1 MSEIAPPAPTIT
13 NDGVIIPPAPGLN
26 LPEPKQD
33 APKVVEQPKTETTK
47 VEDTTKEDD
56 SKEVIEFSA
65 FADAKSLVPQEILKK
80 QREDEAAKKE
90 LEATPQDKG
99 TETTTKSTKKAER
112 DYSDLEPEVVPLFK
126 SMANDTFNKLKPLY
140 L

>member
-1 MSEIAPPAPTIT
+1 MPETIQPPAPTIT
-13 NDGVIIPPAPGLN
+13 NDGVVIPPATGLK
-26 LPEPKQD
+26 LPEPKQET
-33 APKVVEQPKTETTK
+33 KVVEQPKTEVKT
-47 VEDTTKEDD
+47 EEPID
-56 SKEVIEFSA
+56 FSA